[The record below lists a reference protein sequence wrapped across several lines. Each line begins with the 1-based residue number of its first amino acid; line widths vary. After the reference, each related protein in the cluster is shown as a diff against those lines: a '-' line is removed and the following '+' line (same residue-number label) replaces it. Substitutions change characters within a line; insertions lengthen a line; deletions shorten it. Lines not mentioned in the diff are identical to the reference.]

1 MRQRFFDFLSCS
13 WSKTKHDSSILSP
26 LGTQRASKLKSTY
39 LGTFSERFEQ
49 FCFGSV
55 FPDLTKP
62 DRNER
67 DQNTPRPN
75 RAVGSTK
82 WTNTFDFKILK
93 YTIRIIE
100 NATFQNIFA
109 CGFFFMAIFV
119 YCKYKKMTWKPLI
132 SSIFA
137 QKYNFLSWLPY
148 PKPPFMHLAY
158 SKQP

>member
-1 MRQRFFDFLSCS
+1 MYLLLFPFSLLYQCLNGAIPTRKCCIKAPAKWRNTGYVS
-13 WSKTKHDSSILSP
+13 WES
-26 LGTQRASKLKSTY
+26 
-39 LGTFSERFEQ
+39 
-49 FCFGSV
+49 
-55 FPDLTKP
+55 
-62 DRNER
+62 
-67 DQNTPRPN
+67 TPRPN

-148 PKPPFMHLAY
+148 PKAPFMHLAY
-158 SKQP
+158 SKQS

>member
-1 MRQRFFDFLSCS
+1 MFNDDSNRTWQR
-13 WSKTKHDSSILSP
+13 W
-26 LGTQRASKLKSTY
+26 KLIFGYISQIPTSDLY
-39 LGTFSERFEQ
+39 LWNKKI
-49 FCFGSV
+49 
-55 FPDLTKP
+55 PD
-62 DRNER
+62 
-67 DQNTPRPN
+67 TPRPN

-82 WTNTFDFKILK
+82 WTNTFDFNLLK

-148 PKPPFMHLAY
+148 PKAPFMHLAY
-158 SKQP
+158 SKQS